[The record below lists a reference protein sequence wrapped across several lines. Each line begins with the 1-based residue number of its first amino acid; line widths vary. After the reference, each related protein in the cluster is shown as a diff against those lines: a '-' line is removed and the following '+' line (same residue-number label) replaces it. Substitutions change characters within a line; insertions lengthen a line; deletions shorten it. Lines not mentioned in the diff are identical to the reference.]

1 MGESEGASA
10 AAPSLVPDPYGDPL
24 LSIVVDLL
32 PVGVVVLD
40 PSSIPLFTNP
50 AADRVVQKGD
60 IFHLAA
66 NGALKLSDRSQRDQF
81 EAFVSAMHGAKP
93 LEDGSAPTA
102 RFFIGRPSKP
112 PVSITSS
119 ICRRPDQPLGV
130 VLFIR
135 VPDLAAQ
142 VPTVSLHALF
152 GLTPAE
158 ADLANAL
165 VAGESLAEYCQR
177 RRISVNT
184 GKTQLKAVL
193 GKTGTRRQAQLVRV
207 LAL

>member
-1 MGESEGASA
+1 
-10 AAPSLVPDPYGDPL
+10 
-24 LSIVVDLL
+24 
-32 PVGVVVLD
+32 
-40 PSSIPLFTNP
+40 
-50 AADRVVQKGD
+50 
-60 IFHLAA
+60 
-66 NGALKLSDRSQRDQF
+66 
-81 EAFVSAMHGAKP
+81 
-93 LEDGSAPTA
+93 
-102 RFFIGRPSKP
+102 
-112 PVSITSS
+112 
-119 ICRRPDQPLGV
+119 